1 MSKKM
6 QALFGLLIVF
16 SMILSACAPAAEPVV
31 EATEA
36 PVAEVTEAPV
46 VVTEA
51 PVVEDW
57 VPMLR
62 RLFTELVCRTAP
74 DKGYGTVRLPS

>member
-31 EATEA
+31 EVEA

-51 PVVEDW
+51 PVVEIGPDAQA
-57 VPMLR
+57 
-62 RLFTELVCRTAP
+62 LFTELVAGLT
-74 DKGYGTVRLPS
+74 S